1 MPVPGFSK
9 YILTPN
15 QNEFIQQETLSPKYV
30 NDNYVNNKIN
40 NYNRYFDAMDETDY
54 SPNKSLITSEGES
67 TATTADGEPQLT
79 LSNGHPK
86 SSSETMTSTTNGD
99 CESTT
104 AKSTRAVKRVTDING
119 TCIIDTEDEVGQCKI
134 STITLS
140 PANRTLQRRI
150 EYLSDNQL
158 DKICGAYVSDDDI
171 LDDDDDDD
179 SEDDLDDVLD
189 TLSVEGMPATTSRSQ
204 NDLIQFVF
212 TSHGIRVIS
221 DKEYVV

>member
-1 MPVPGFSK
+1 MSVHGFSK

-15 QNEFIQQETLSPKYV
+15 QNELILQETLSPKYV
-30 NDNYVNNKIN
+30 NDNYVNNKLN
-40 NYNRYFDAMDETDY
+40 TYNHYFDAMDETDY
-54 SPNKSLITSEGES
+54 SPNKSLIISEGES
-67 TATTADGEPQLT
+67 TTTTGDGDVQLT
-79 LSNGHPK
+79 LSNGHTK
-86 SSSETMTSTTNGD
+86 SASKTTTNGD
-99 CESTT
+99 CESAT
-104 AKSTRAVKRVTDING
+104 AKTTRAVKRVTDING
-119 TCIIDTEDEVGQCKI
+119 TCIIDTEHEVGQCKI

-158 DKICGAYVSDDDI
+158 DKICGSYASDDDI
-171 LDDDDDDD
+171 LDDEDD
-179 SEDDLDDVLD
+179 SEDDIDDVLD
-189 TLSVEGMPATTSRSQ
+189 TLSVEGVPATTSRSQ